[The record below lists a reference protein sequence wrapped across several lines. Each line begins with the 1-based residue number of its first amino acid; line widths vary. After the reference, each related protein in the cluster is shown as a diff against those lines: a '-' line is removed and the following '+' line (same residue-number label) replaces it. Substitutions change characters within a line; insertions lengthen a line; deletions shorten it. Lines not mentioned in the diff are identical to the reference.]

1 MIAVNIKGLNEIN
14 IKFKYNGEHL
24 DYFKSFYIENFYSQ
38 KEKDSRDMINVYLI
52 ELFDVKKP
60 FTKSD
65 LDMLSTVYKIL
76 DNNLKNTK

>member
-1 MIAVNIKGLNEIN
+1 
-14 IKFKYNGEHL
+14 
-24 DYFKSFYIENFYSQ
+24 
-38 KEKDSRDMINVYLI
+38 MINVYLI

-76 DNNLKNTK
+76 DNNLKKTK